1 MVAQWLSGSH
11 GPSFSS
17 QVKAWKRAVRKMGW
31 AVARAEFE
39 RISPLL
45 SLTDED
51 REAGYTEG
59 ACFTALATMG
69 GATRALNRSNC
80 PGESSVG

>member
-51 REAGYTEG
+51 REAGYTEVG
-59 ACFTALATMG
+59 ALATMG